1 MRRLA
6 LAAFAASLA
15 LGPSSAATFR
25 DGDRVCFF
33 GDSITDIGKW
43 HRALILYYVTRFP
56 DRTVTF
62 VNSGSGGD
70 NADNARRV
78 RLEPEVVARKPS
90 TVVVSFGMNDFG
102 FREYGTNAT
111 PEKVARRAQNLANYE
126 RNLTL
131 LADAIKARIP
141 GVTLYLMSPTPFDDV
156 AILPKPYCEHP
167 GANGG
172 LVNAAEIVSRVA
184 EKEGASF
191 VDLNS
196 AINGFYR
203 RVRTADDG
211 VRFAG
216 DRIHPN
222 ASVHFL
228 MAVRF
233 LEAQDAPRVVSDVK
247 LQDGRAVGARNATVS
262 EIEWGEDRVAF
273 TLLEK
278 SLPWAVD
285 PEATI
290 ARDVVL
296 AAAAR
301 FNQEAL
307 SLYGLK
313 GGNWTLKIDGQ
324 DVLTASARQWEVGV
338 DLAGNEKTPQS
349 RHAQDVCRENARLH
363 ERMGQVQVT
372 NVWIMRDHS
381 GKMRN
386 QGIDPNDRAAR
397 ERYFKAKWP
406 EFGEWYAKRV
416 ENALKEW
423 DDNDR
428 LIRGVDE
435 FWVRLR
441 ALATPRPHRYEL
453 TRE

>member
-1 MRRLA
+1 MKKVILA
-6 LAAFAASLA
+6 VLVTAFSL
-15 LGPSSAATFR
+15 GTSAAMFQ

-56 DRTVTF
+56 ERTISF
-62 VNSGSGGD
+62 MNSGSGGD

-78 RLEPEVVARKPS
+78 RLEPEVVARKPN

-102 FREYGTNAT
+102 FREYGTNAA
-111 PEKVARRAQNLANYE
+111 PEKIAKRAQNLVNYE
-126 RNLTL
+126 KNMTL
-131 LADAIKARIP
+131 LVDAIKERIP
-141 GVTLYLMSPTPFDDV
+141 NVHLYLMSPTPFDDV

-172 LVNAAEIVSRVA
+172 LVSASEIVERLAGKENAA
-184 EKEGASF
+184 F

-196 AINGFYR
+196 AINDFYR
-203 RVRTADDG
+203 QVRTKNDK
-211 VRFAG
+211 VIFAG

-222 ASVHFL
+222 ASIHFL

-233 LEAQDAPRVVSDVK
+233 LEAQNASRVVSDVK
-247 LQDGRAVGARNATVS
+247 LQEGRAVGTRNATVLDV
-262 EIEWGEDRVAF
+262 EWGSDKVAF

-278 SLPWAVD
+278 ALPWVVD

-290 ARDVVL
+290 ARDVAL
-296 AAAAR
+296 KAATA

-313 GGNWTLKIDGQ
+313 DGEWTLKIDGQ
-324 DVLTASARQWEVGV
+324 EILTASARQWEIGV
-338 DLAGNEKTPQS
+338 DLAGNEKTPQYQ
-349 RHAQDVCRENARLH
+349 HAMEVLRENDKLH
-363 ERMGQVQVT
+363 ERMGQIQVT

-381 GKMRN
+381 GKMRH
-386 QGIDPNDRAAR
+386 QGLDPKKSEDR
-397 ERYFKAKWP
+397 ERYFKAKWS
-406 EFGEWYAKRV
+406 EFSEWYAKRV
-416 ENALKEW
+416 ENAMKEW

-428 LIRGVDE
+428 LIQSVDE
-435 FWVRLR
+435 FWVNLR
-441 ALATPRPHRYEL
+441 TLATPRPHRYEL
-453 TRE
+453 IRQ

>member
-1 MRRLA
+1 MKKVILA
-6 LAAFAASLA
+6 VLVTAFSL
-15 LGPSSAATFR
+15 GTSAAMFQ

-56 DRTVTF
+56 ERTISF
-62 VNSGSGGD
+62 MNSGSGGD

-78 RLEPEVVARKPS
+78 RLEPEVVARKPN

-102 FREYGTNAT
+102 FREYGTNAA
-111 PEKVARRAQNLANYE
+111 PEKIAKRAQNLVNYE
-126 RNLTL
+126 KNMTL
-131 LADAIKARIP
+131 LVDAIKERIP
-141 GVTLYLMSPTPFDDV
+141 NVHLYLMSPTPFDDV

-172 LVNAAEIVSRVA
+172 LVSASEIVERLA
-184 EKEGASF
+184 EKENTAF

-196 AINGFYR
+196 AINDFYR
-203 RVRTADDG
+203 QVRTKNDK
-211 VRFAG
+211 VIFAG

-222 ASVHFL
+222 ASIHFL

-233 LEAQDAPRVVSDVK
+233 LESQNASRVVSDVK
-247 LQDGRAVGARNATVS
+247 LQEGRAVGTRNATVS
-262 EIEWGEDRVAF
+262 DVEWGSDKVAF

-278 SLPWAVD
+278 ALPWAVD

-296 AAAAR
+296 KAATA

-313 GGNWTLKIDGQ
+313 DGEWTLKIDGQ
-324 DVLTASARQWEVGV
+324 EILTASARQWEIGV
-338 DLAGNEKTPQS
+338 DLAGNEKTPQYQ
-349 RHAQDVCRENARLH
+349 HAMEVLRENNKLH
-363 ERMGQVQVT
+363 ERMGQIQVT

-381 GKMRN
+381 GKMRH
-386 QGIDPNDRAAR
+386 QGLDPKKSEDR
-397 ERYFKAKWP
+397 ERYFKAKWS
-406 EFGEWYAKRV
+406 EFSEWYAKRV
-416 ENALKEW
+416 ENAMKEW

-428 LIRGVDE
+428 LIQSVDE
-435 FWVRLR
+435 FWVNLR
-441 ALATPRPHRYEL
+441 TLATPRPHHYEL
-453 TRE
+453 IRQ

>member
-1 MRRLA
+1 MKKLISAA
-6 LAAFAASLA
+6 LMATFCLFT
-15 LGPSSAATFR
+15 SAATFR
-25 DGDRVCFF
+25 NGDRICFF

-56 DRTVTF
+56 ERTVSF

-78 RLEPEVVARKPS
+78 RLEPEVVARNPN

-102 FREYGTNAT
+102 FREYGTNAA
-111 PEKVARRAQNLANYE
+111 PEKIAARAQRLRDYEANM
-126 RNLTL
+126 TL
-131 LADAIKARIP
+131 LVDAIKARIP
-141 GVTLYLMSPTPFDDV
+141 NVRLYLMTPTPFDDV
-156 AILPKPYCEHP
+156 AVLPRPYCEYP

-172 LVNAAEIVSRVA
+172 LVSASEIVVRIA
-184 EKEGASF
+184 DKEGATL
-191 VDLNS
+191 VDQNA
-196 AINGFYR
+196 AINDFYR
-203 RVRTADDG
+203 QVRSRNDA
-211 VRFAG
+211 VVFAG

-233 LEAQDAPRVVSDVK
+233 LEAQNAPRVVSDVK
-247 LQDGRAVGARNATVS
+247 LQEGRVVGARNATVTD
-262 EIEWGEDRVAF
+262 IQWGEGRIAF
-273 TLLEK
+273 TLHEK
-278 SLPWAVD
+278 ALPWAVD

-301 FNQEAL
+301 FNQESL

-313 GGNWTLKIDGQ
+313 KGKWTLKIDGQ
-324 DVLTASARQWEVGV
+324 DVVAASARQWEIGI
-338 DLAGNEKTPQS
+338 DLAGNGRTPQY
-349 RHAQDVCRENARLH
+349 RHALEICRENAKLH

-386 QGIDPNDRAAR
+386 QGLDPNSRADR
-397 ERYFKAKWP
+397 ERYFKSKWP
-406 EFGEWYAKRV
+406 DFSEWYATRV
-416 ENALKEW
+416 ENAMKEW
-423 DDNDR
+423 DDGDR
-428 LIRGVDE
+428 LVREVDG
-435 FWVRLR
+435 FWPRLR
-441 ALATPRPHRYEL
+441 SLATPRPHRYEL
-453 TRE
+453 IRE